1 MIHSE
6 IYVNR
11 ENDDKP
17 SNLRVCRGVPSIF
30 PVGDSQDLAR
40 SGSVEVGLPW
50 VPVARVSSWFMA
62 KNIYMNILVCFAMMN
77 HDEP

>member
-30 PVGDSQDLAR
+30 PVGDSQDLGPWKL
-40 SGSVEVGLPW
+40 GSLGFPW
-50 VPVARVSSWFMA
+50 QGCHHGSWQR
-62 KNIYMNILVCFAMMN
+62 IYMNILVCFAMMN